1 MKTIS
6 EAILFCLSEV
16 AGMVAKNL
24 VGYEHYGSQSEI
36 DRICIGD
43 RNGRKQKRK

>member
-1 MKTIS
+1 MKAIS
-6 EAILFCLSEV
+6 EVIIFCLSEV
-16 AGMVAKNL
+16 AGVVAKNL
-24 VGYEHYGSQSEI
+24 VGYVNYGSQSEI